1 MKNINYYIY
10 YLSLFSREDL
20 LKEYIRFLPYAVV
33 TTSFFLME
41 LIDPPR
47 ISSEEMFNLAE
58 SEEQIRE
65 ASKVRGGEILNR
77 EVAHQIKEMLELSQR
92 YNVALDEN
100 IDVSNWINDAKLF
113 IK

>member
-1 MKNINYYIY
+1 M
-10 YLSLFSREDL
+10 

-33 TTSFFLME
+33 IAGFFLME
-41 LIDPPR
+41 VIDPPT
-47 ISSEEMFNLAE
+47 ISSEEMFNREE

-65 ASKVRGGEILNR
+65 ASNVRGGEIMDR

-92 YNVALDEN
+92 YNIALDEN